1 MRRYIPI
8 NFTHVADTDGVGC
21 AVLSKIAFNGDFVN
35 GCTGYFVPPFIV
47 PLGNNTENVANSFN
61 MEKFKDYVNKDF
73 EHMKHLIE
81 EGILSLNY
89 EVELPDENNY
99 EEITFVIIVSDINI
113 STDEISKLCE
123 RLSKEYPDCDIK
135 TWYFDHHES
144 NPYWKETSKESIE
157 IVDYCYGT
165 GYLDDFVRICTSSV
179 NNGFSIDSENFTKR
193 HIQHVDI
200 KILHHDEAFY
210 RYTILTEY
218 GFFDHPE
225 ARRSATF
232 IYFLYLY
239 EAGLLTHLRRDQ
251 FISLVKFVYH
261 VSNYDTFE
269 FDRLDGFIPV
279 KSDAP
284 DALAVLYKSYHG
296 DFFKFLNLMYTFICI
311 SSLNK
316 EPLNDKYPDVPIP
329 DQFVEKLDIF
339 YTERQF
345 QFNSD
350 LNAVRIVPYAI
361 VRRVLMIKSQ
371 ELKDSDL
378 VAIYPRDI
386 TDASFT
392 GNTLLKTYNIKMV
405 IMMYTSS
412 CILSFR
418 SNNHDLSAPN
428 VSEIAKE
435 LNGGGHKNASGCTLP
450 YDKFIELLKLAWY
463 TIPGISD
470 DLKTVKSE

>member
-8 NFTHVADTDGVGC
+8 NFTHVADIDGVGC
-21 AVLSKIAFNGDFVN
+21 AVLSKMAFNGLFVN
-35 GCTGYFVPPFIV
+35 DCEGYFNSPYIV

-61 MEKFKDYVNKDF
+61 MDRFKDWVHEYF
-73 EHMKHLIE
+73 EHMKHRIE
-81 EGILSLNY
+81 DKSFIGKY
-89 EVELPDENNY
+89 EVEIPDENNY
-99 EEITFVIIVSDINI
+99 EDITFVIIVSDIHI

-123 RLSKEYPDCDIK
+123 RLLEEYPDCDIK

-144 NPYWKETSKESIE
+144 NPYWKETSEESTE
-157 IVDYCYGT
+157 IVDYCYNT
-165 GYLDDFVRICTSSV
+165 GQLDDFVRICTSSV
-179 NNGFSIDSENFTKR
+179 NHGFSIASKNFTKR
-193 HIQHVDI
+193 HIQHVGY
-200 KILHHDEAFY
+200 KGLHYDEALY
-210 RYTILTEY
+210 RYNILTEY
-218 GFFDHPE
+218 GFFEHPE

-239 EAGLLTHLRRDQ
+239 EVGFFTYLTRNQ
-251 FISLVKFVYH
+251 FMSLVKFVYH

-269 FDRLDGFIPV
+269 FDRLGGFIPV
-279 KSDAP
+279 KSNAP
-284 DALAVLYKSYHG
+284 DALTVLYKLYNG
-296 DFFKFLNLMYTFICI
+296 DFFKFLNLMYTFIHS

-316 EPLNDKYPDVPIP
+316 EPLNDTYPDIPIP
-329 DQFVEKLDIF
+329 YQFVDKLDLL
-339 YTERQF
+339 YTETQF
-345 QFNSD
+345 SFNSD
-350 LNAVRIVPYAI
+350 LNAVRIVPYSI
-361 VRRVLMIKSQ
+361 VRRVLNLKSK

-378 VAIYPRDI
+378 VAIYPKDI

-405 IMMYTSS
+405 MMMYTSS

-418 SNNHDLSAPN
+418 SNNHDLDAPN